1 MTTQQSS
8 AEAARVPAVSMAM
21 LSSLPARPFRGMEES
36 AEGHWLRVAH
46 SNGLAD
52 PMWLLDPGHRRWLS
66 IVRLCPQ
73 CLARQSGYW
82 ATDWKDRSKPFCRTH
97 GQWLVDRCSGCDSL
111 LRWNRTR
118 FLACK
123 CGQDLREVVAP
134 DLSSQ
139 TVQILN
145 EDSASLAV
153 LLWLGSLAQHGLT
166 MKPLKK
172 ASRVTMSNVV
182 ELAEEGA
189 QIVAA
194 WPQAFFEVLSR
205 CRQDEVA
212 SSGLRSMNDAFPS
225 FTRRLSKLRDG
236 PWRARIAREL
246 GAYVA
251 ASHRSEAPIVGRN
264 VPGGR
269 HPTVAQIARGL
280 GMRSTT
286 LVAALDRLPA
296 APIARRTTAHGRS
309 RRLILKEA
317 IPQVRQLRADEISIK
332 ASARLIGLSVSRI
345 KQLVDAGL
353 LKQHWRRLSRQEVSN
368 LMQSLLAAGKAGT
381 PAVDATSLRQVFR
394 CAVPVRLTVQ
404 FVRSVLDRSL
414 TISAPVSAKRL
425 TDCLISQALCLR
437 WVASFGRTDDG
448 LLSIPVCAGM
458 LGLKQEVAYHLVRV
472 GLIPVHAVTTGRG
485 RTAQM
490 TTVAS
495 VEQFKQRYE
504 ALVHLA
510 AQAGV
515 DHRSAVNWAKERG
528 IALVSGPSIDS
539 GRQYFALRPSQRCT
553 GRTLPA
559 RAHGDREP

>member
-1 MTTQQSS
+1 MTTSQSS
-8 AEAARVPAVSMAM
+8 AKSVRALGGGIEV
-21 LSSLPARPFRGMEES
+21 LHGLPVRPIRGQEES
-36 AEGHWLRVAH
+36 AQGHWLRVAY
-46 SNGLAD
+46 SNGLAE
-52 PMWLLDPGHRRWLS
+52 PTWLLDSCHRRALS
-66 IVRLCPQ
+66 IVRVCPQ
-73 CLARQSGYW
+73 CLASPSRYW
-82 ATDWKDRSKPFCRTH
+82 AEDWKNRSKPFCRAH
-97 GQWLVDRCSGCDSL
+97 RQWLVDRCSGCDL
-111 LRWNRTR
+111 MLRWNRVR
-118 FLACK
+118 FLACR
-123 CGQDLREVVAP
+123 CGKDLRE
-134 DLSSQ
+134 LSATALSLQ
-139 TVQILN
+139 AVQVLN
-145 EDSASLAV
+145 EGSASLAV

-166 MKPLKK
+166 MKPLKR
-172 ASRVTMSNVV
+172 ASRVTMSDVV
-182 ELAEEGA
+182 EMAEDGA

-194 WPQAFFEVLSR
+194 WPHAFFEVLSR
-205 CRQDEVA
+205 CRQDDVA
-212 SSGLRSMNDAFPS
+212 SCGLRSMNDAFPS

-236 PWRARIAREL
+236 PWRDRIAKEL

-264 VPGGR
+264 VPGDR

-296 APIARRTTAHGRS
+296 APVARRTTAHGRS

-317 IPQVRQLRADEISIK
+317 IPQVRLLRADEISIK

-353 LKQHWRRLSRQEVSN
+353 LMQHRRRLSRQQVSN
-368 LMQSLLAAGKAGT
+368 LLQSLLASGKAGT

-437 WVASFGRTDDG
+437 WVASLGRTDDG
-448 LLSIPVCAGM
+448 LLSIPMCAGM

-472 GLIPVHAVTTGRG
+472 GLLPVYAVTTGRG

-490 TTVAS
+490 TTAAS

-504 ALVHLA
+504 ALVRLA
-510 AQAGV
+510 ADAGV

-539 GRQYFALRPSQRCT
+539 GRQYFALRLSQHVEEASVAA
-553 GRTLPA
+553 GA
-559 RAHGDREP
+559 QYDD